1 MASRIILGVLFLIAV
16 LWSCTFR
23 VFEQERAVLFQLGEI
38 KRADFT
44 PGLHFLIPVYQNV
57 RKFDG
62 RLQTLDSEPQR
73 FLTGEK
79 KDVIV
84 DSFVRWRIKD
94 VVKFYLSTGGDPR
107 RAGLL
112 VYQKINDALRVE
124 FGKRKVQEVVAGQRG
139 AILDIVNA
147 KAAERGQELG
157 IEVVD
162 VRVKRIDLP
171 AEVSNAVY
179 ERMRA
184 ERARVARELRAR
196 GEKEAIRIRADTDY
210 EVTRELIV
218 RVRPRELKRV
228 VEFYAAHEL
237 INDTDAALEFEVDCS
252 AEVMRSATSCP
263 TSAGSPAKF
272 TTRLFSVRPASSAGS
287 LRDGPS
293 TSTRC
298 RLPTIEAEIRRACA
312 SVAACSRCSRSSLR
326 AAGVSSLRS
335 AAGVPGRGL

>member
-1 MASRIILGVLFLIAV
+1 MGSRLLILALALFAI
-16 LWSCTFR
+16 LWSCSFR

-38 KRADFT
+38 KRADYE

-94 VVKFYLSTGGDPR
+94 PVKFYLSAGGDPR
-107 RAGLL
+107 RAGML

-139 AILDIVNA
+139 AILSIVNA
-147 KAAERGQELG
+147 KAAERGEELG

-196 GEKEAIRIRADTDY
+196 GEKEAIRIRAETDRRATVIAAEAY
-210 EVTRELIV
+210 RDGETERGDGDARASQVYARAYS
-218 RVRPRELKRV
+218 RDASFY
-228 VEFYAAHEL
+228 EFYRSLGVYRESFKNKDDLLLLAP
-237 INDTDAALEFEVDCS
+237 DSALF
-252 AEVMRSATSCP
+252 
-263 TSAGSPAKF
+263 KYF
-272 TTRLFSVRPASSAGS
+272 
-287 LRDGPS
+287 RDPNP
-293 TSTRC
+293 R
-298 RLPTIEAEIRRACA
+298 
-312 SVAACSRCSRSSLR
+312 
-326 AAGVSSLRS
+326 
-335 AAGVPGRGL
+335 

>member
-1 MASRIILGVLFLIAV
+1 MGSRLIILALAIGAI
-16 LWSCTFR
+16 LWACSFR

-38 KRADFT
+38 KRADYA

-84 DSFVRWRIKD
+84 DSFVRWRVKD
-94 VVKFYLSTGGDPR
+94 PVKFYLSTGGDPR
-107 RAGLL
+107 RAGML

-139 AILDIVNA
+139 AILGIVNA
-147 KAAERGQELG
+147 KAAERGEELG

-196 GEKEAIRIRADTDY
+196 GEKEAIRIRAETDRQATVIAAEAY
-210 EVTRELIV
+210 RDGETERGDGDAKASTIYA
-218 RVRPRELKRV
+218 RAYSRDAAFY
-228 VEFYAAHEL
+228 EFYRSLAVYRDSFRNKDDVLLLAP
-237 INDTDAALEFEVDCS
+237 DSALF
-252 AEVMRSATSCP
+252 
-263 TSAGSPAKF
+263 KYF
-272 TTRLFSVRPASSAGS
+272 
-287 LRDGPS
+287 RDPNP
-293 TSTRC
+293 R
-298 RLPTIEAEIRRACA
+298 
-312 SVAACSRCSRSSLR
+312 
-326 AAGVSSLRS
+326 
-335 AAGVPGRGL
+335 

>member
-1 MASRIILGVLFLIAV
+1 MVNRIVLIAALALGL
-16 LWSCTFR
+16 LWASTFR

-38 KRADFT
+38 KRTEFK
-44 PGLHFLIPVYQNV
+44 PGLHFLIPLYQNV

-94 VVKFYLSTGGDPR
+94 VTKFYLATGGDAR
-107 RAGLL
+107 RGGVL

-124 FGKRKVQEVVAGQRG
+124 FGKRKVQEVVAGGRG
-139 AILDIVNA
+139 EILAIVNI
-147 KAAERGQELG
+147 KAAERGEELG

-171 AEVSNAVY
+171 AEVSNAVH

-196 GEKEAIRIRADTDY
+196 GEKEAIRIRAETDRQATVIAAEAY
-210 EVTRELIV
+210 RDGETLRGEGDARASQVYAEAYARDANFY
-218 RVRPRELKRV
+218 
-228 VEFYAAHEL
+228 EFYRSIGL
-237 INDTDAALEFEVDCS
+237 YRDSFS
-252 AEVMRSATSCP
+252 AKDDVLLLTPDST
-263 TSAGSPAKF
+263 
-272 TTRLFSVRPASSAGS
+272 LFKYFKDPNPR
-287 LRDGPS
+287 
-293 TSTRC
+293 
-298 RLPTIEAEIRRACA
+298 
-312 SVAACSRCSRSSLR
+312 
-326 AAGVSSLRS
+326 
-335 AAGVPGRGL
+335 

>member
-1 MASRIILGVLFLIAV
+1 MASRIILVVLFLVGV

-44 PGLHFLIPVYQNV
+44 PGLHFLIPIYQNV

-84 DSFVRWRIKD
+84 DSFVRWRVKD

-139 AILDIVNA
+139 AILDIVNT

-196 GEKEAIRIRADTDY
+196 GEKEAIRIRADTDRQATVIAAEAY
-210 EVTRELIV
+210 RDGETLRGEGDAKASQIYAAAYA
-218 RVRPRELKRV
+218 RDASFY
-228 VEFYAAHEL
+228 EFYRSL
-237 INDTDAALEFEVDCS
+237 GVYRDSFNDKSDVLVLAPDSALFKYFRD
-252 AEVMRSATSCP
+252 P
-263 TSAGSPAKF
+263 SP
-272 TTRLFSVRPASSAGS
+272 R
-287 LRDGPS
+287 
-293 TSTRC
+293 
-298 RLPTIEAEIRRACA
+298 
-312 SVAACSRCSRSSLR
+312 
-326 AAGVSSLRS
+326 
-335 AAGVPGRGL
+335 

>member
-94 VVKFYLSTGGDPR
+94 VVKFYLSTGGDSR

-196 GEKEAIRIRADTDY
+196 GEKEAIRIRADTDRQATVIAAEAY
-210 EVTRELIV
+210 RDGESLRGEGDAKASQISAAAYS
-218 RVRPRELKRV
+218 RDPGFY
-228 VEFYAAHEL
+228 EFYRSLGVYRDSFKDKSDVLVLAP
-237 INDTDAALEFEVDCS
+237 DSALF
-252 AEVMRSATSCP
+252 
-263 TSAGSPAKF
+263 KYF
-272 TTRLFSVRPASSAGS
+272 
-287 LRDGPS
+287 RDPNP
-293 TSTRC
+293 R
-298 RLPTIEAEIRRACA
+298 
-312 SVAACSRCSRSSLR
+312 
-326 AAGVSSLRS
+326 
-335 AAGVPGRGL
+335 

>member
-1 MASRIILGVLFLIAV
+1 MGSRLLILALALFAI
-16 LWSCTFR
+16 LWSCSFR

-38 KRADFT
+38 KRADYA

-94 VVKFYLSTGGDPR
+94 PVKFYLSAGGDPR
-107 RAGLL
+107 RAGML

-139 AILDIVNA
+139 AILSIVNA
-147 KAAERGQELG
+147 KAAERGEELG

-179 ERMRA
+179 ERMGA

-196 GEKEAIRIRADTDY
+196 GEKEAIRIRAETDRRATVIAAEAY
-210 EVTRELIV
+210 RDGETERGDGDARASQVYARAYS
-218 RVRPRELKRV
+218 RDASFY
-228 VEFYAAHEL
+228 EFYRSLGVYRESFKNKDDLLLLAP
-237 INDTDAALEFEVDCS
+237 DSALF
-252 AEVMRSATSCP
+252 
-263 TSAGSPAKF
+263 KYF
-272 TTRLFSVRPASSAGS
+272 
-287 LRDGPS
+287 RDPNP
-293 TSTRC
+293 R
-298 RLPTIEAEIRRACA
+298 
-312 SVAACSRCSRSSLR
+312 
-326 AAGVSSLRS
+326 
-335 AAGVPGRGL
+335 

>member
-1 MASRIILGVLFLIAV
+1 MASRIILGVLVLIAV

-94 VVKFYLSTGGDPR
+94 VVKFYLSTGGDSR

-196 GEKEAIRIRADTDY
+196 GEKAAIRIRADTDRQSTVIAAEAY
-210 EVTRELIV
+210 RDGESLRGEGDAKASQISAAAYS
-218 RVRPRELKRV
+218 RDPGFY
-228 VEFYAAHEL
+228 EFYRSLGVYRESFKDKSDVLVLAP
-237 INDTDAALEFEVDCS
+237 DSALF
-252 AEVMRSATSCP
+252 
-263 TSAGSPAKF
+263 KYF
-272 TTRLFSVRPASSAGS
+272 
-287 LRDGPS
+287 RDPNP
-293 TSTRC
+293 R
-298 RLPTIEAEIRRACA
+298 
-312 SVAACSRCSRSSLR
+312 
-326 AAGVSSLRS
+326 
-335 AAGVPGRGL
+335 

>member
-1 MASRIILGVLFLIAV
+1 MGSRLLILALAV
-16 LWSCTFR
+16 FAILWACSFR

-38 KRADFT
+38 KRADYA

-94 VVKFYLSTGGDPR
+94 PVKFYLSAGGDPR
-107 RAGLL
+107 RAGML

-139 AILDIVNA
+139 AILSIVNA
-147 KAAERGQELG
+147 KAAERGEELG

-196 GEKEAIRIRADTDY
+196 GEKEAIRIRAETDRRATVIAAEAY
-210 EVTRELIV
+210 RDGETERGDGDAKASQVYARAYS
-218 RVRPRELKRV
+218 RDASFY
-228 VEFYAAHEL
+228 EFYRSLGVYRESFKNKDDL
-237 INDTDAALEFEVDCS
+237 LLLSPDSALF
-252 AEVMRSATSCP
+252 
-263 TSAGSPAKF
+263 KYF
-272 TTRLFSVRPASSAGS
+272 
-287 LRDGPS
+287 RDPNP
-293 TSTRC
+293 R
-298 RLPTIEAEIRRACA
+298 
-312 SVAACSRCSRSSLR
+312 
-326 AAGVSSLRS
+326 
-335 AAGVPGRGL
+335 

>member
-1 MASRIILGVLFLIAV
+1 MLARLVIPVLVGLVA
-16 LWSCTFR
+16 LWAATFR
-23 VFEQERAVLFQLGEI
+23 VFEQERAILFQLGEV
-38 KRADFT
+38 KQADYK

-84 DSFVRWRIKD
+84 DSFVRWRVKD
-94 VVKFYLSTGGDPR
+94 VVKFYLATGGDSR

-139 AILDIVNA
+139 EILTLVNR
-147 KAAERGQELG
+147 KAAERGEELG

-171 AEVSNAVY
+171 AEVSSAVY

-184 ERARVARELRAR
+184 ERARWRASSGRAARRRPSEFAR
-196 GEKEAIRIRADTDY
+196 IPTD
-210 EVTRELIV
+210 
-218 RVRPRELKRV
+218 RPR
-228 VEFYAAHEL
+228 
-237 INDTDAALEFEVDCS
+237 
-252 AEVMRSATSCP
+252 
-263 TSAGSPAKF
+263 
-272 TTRLFSVRPASSAGS
+272 
-287 LRDGPS
+287 
-293 TSTRC
+293 
-298 RLPTIEAEIRRACA
+298 
-312 SVAACSRCSRSSLR
+312 
-326 AAGVSSLRS
+326 
-335 AAGVPGRGL
+335 

>member
-196 GEKEAIRIRADTDY
+196 GEKEAIRIRADTDRQATVIAAEAY
-210 EVTRELIV
+210 RDGESLRGEGDAKASQISAAAYS
-218 RVRPRELKRV
+218 RDPGFY
-228 VEFYAAHEL
+228 EFYRSL
-237 INDTDAALEFEVDCS
+237 GVYRDSFKDKTDVLVLAPDSALF
-252 AEVMRSATSCP
+252 
-263 TSAGSPAKF
+263 KYF
-272 TTRLFSVRPASSAGS
+272 
-287 LRDGPS
+287 RDPNP
-293 TSTRC
+293 R
-298 RLPTIEAEIRRACA
+298 
-312 SVAACSRCSRSSLR
+312 
-326 AAGVSSLRS
+326 
-335 AAGVPGRGL
+335 

>member
-1 MASRIILGVLFLIAV
+1 
-16 LWSCTFR
+16 
-23 VFEQERAVLFQLGEI
+23 VLFQLGEI

-94 VVKFYLSTGGDPR
+94 VVKFYLSTGGDSR

-196 GEKEAIRIRADTDY
+196 GEKAAIRIRADTDRQSTVIAAEAY
-210 EVTRELIV
+210 RDGESLRGEGDAKASQISAAAYS
-218 RVRPRELKRV
+218 RDPGFY
-228 VEFYAAHEL
+228 EFYRSLGVYRESFKDKSDVLVLAP
-237 INDTDAALEFEVDCS
+237 DSALF
-252 AEVMRSATSCP
+252 
-263 TSAGSPAKF
+263 KYF
-272 TTRLFSVRPASSAGS
+272 
-287 LRDGPS
+287 RDPNP
-293 TSTRC
+293 R
-298 RLPTIEAEIRRACA
+298 
-312 SVAACSRCSRSSLR
+312 
-326 AAGVSSLRS
+326 
-335 AAGVPGRGL
+335 

>member
-1 MASRIILGVLFLIAV
+1 MGSRLLILALALFAI
-16 LWSCTFR
+16 LWSCSFR

-38 KRADFT
+38 KRADYE

-84 DSFVRWRIKD
+84 DSFVRWRVKD
-94 VVKFYLSTGGDPR
+94 PVKFYLSAGGDPR
-107 RAGLL
+107 RAGML

-139 AILDIVNA
+139 AILGIVNA
-147 KAAERGQELG
+147 KAAERGEELG

-196 GEKEAIRIRADTDY
+196 GEKEAIRIRAETDRRATVIAAEAY
-210 EVTRELIV
+210 RDGETERGDGDAKASQVYARAYS
-218 RVRPRELKRV
+218 RDASFY
-228 VEFYAAHEL
+228 EFYRSLAVYRDSFKNKDDVLLLAP
-237 INDTDAALEFEVDCS
+237 DSALFKYFRD
-252 AEVMRSATSCP
+252 P
-263 TSAGSPAKF
+263 SP
-272 TTRLFSVRPASSAGS
+272 R
-287 LRDGPS
+287 
-293 TSTRC
+293 
-298 RLPTIEAEIRRACA
+298 
-312 SVAACSRCSRSSLR
+312 
-326 AAGVSSLRS
+326 
-335 AAGVPGRGL
+335 

>member
-1 MASRIILGVLFLIAV
+1 MLARLLIPVLIGAVALWAAS
-16 LWSCTFR
+16 FR
-23 VFEQERAVLFQLGEI
+23 VFEQERAILFQLGEV
-38 KRADFT
+38 KRADYT

-94 VVKFYLSTGGDPR
+94 VVKFYLATGGDSR
-107 RAGLL
+107 RAGVL

-139 AILDIVNA
+139 EILALVNQ
-147 KAAERGQELG
+147 KAAERGEELG

-171 AEVSNAVY
+171 SEVSSAVY

-196 GEKEAIRIRADTDY
+196 GEKEAIRIRADSDRQATVIAAQAYRDA
-210 EVTRELIV
+210 ETMRGEGDAKAAQVFGDASR
-218 RVRPRELKRV
+218 RDADFFA
-228 VEFYAAHEL
+228 FYRSMGAYRDSFSGKDDVL
-237 INDTDAALEFEVDCS
+237 LLSPDS
-252 AEVMRSATSCP
+252 AFFKYFKDPSA
-263 TSAGSPAKF
+263 
-272 TTRLFSVRPASSAGS
+272 R
-287 LRDGPS
+287 
-293 TSTRC
+293 
-298 RLPTIEAEIRRACA
+298 
-312 SVAACSRCSRSSLR
+312 
-326 AAGVSSLRS
+326 
-335 AAGVPGRGL
+335 

>member
-44 PGLHFLIPVYQNV
+44 PGLHFLIPIYQNV

-94 VVKFYLSTGGDPR
+94 VVKFYLSTGGDSR

-196 GEKEAIRIRADTDY
+196 GEKAAIRIRADTDRQSTVIAAEAY
-210 EVTRELIV
+210 RDGESLRGEGDAKASQISAAAYS
-218 RVRPRELKRV
+218 RDPGFY
-228 VEFYAAHEL
+228 EFYRSLGVYRDSFKDKSDVLVLAP
-237 INDTDAALEFEVDCS
+237 DSALF
-252 AEVMRSATSCP
+252 
-263 TSAGSPAKF
+263 KYF
-272 TTRLFSVRPASSAGS
+272 
-287 LRDGPS
+287 RDPNP
-293 TSTRC
+293 R
-298 RLPTIEAEIRRACA
+298 
-312 SVAACSRCSRSSLR
+312 
-326 AAGVSSLRS
+326 
-335 AAGVPGRGL
+335 

>member
-1 MASRIILGVLFLIAV
+1 MGSRLVILALAIGAI
-16 LWSCTFR
+16 LWACSFR

-38 KRADFT
+38 KRADYA
-44 PGLHFLIPVYQNV
+44 PGLHFLIPIYQNV

-84 DSFVRWRIKD
+84 DSFVRWRVKD
-94 VVKFYLSTGGDPR
+94 PVKFYLSTGGDPR
-107 RAGLL
+107 RAGML

-139 AILDIVNA
+139 AILGIVNA
-147 KAAERGQELG
+147 KAAERGEELG

-196 GEKEAIRIRADTDY
+196 GEKEAIRIRAETDRQATVIAAEAY
-210 EVTRELIV
+210 RDGETERGDGDAKASQIYA
-218 RVRPRELKRV
+218 RAYSRDASFY
-228 VEFYAAHEL
+228 EFY
-237 INDTDAALEFEVDCS
+237 
-252 AEVMRSATSCP
+252 RSLA
-263 TSAGSPAKF
+263 
-272 TTRLFSVRPASSAGS
+272 VY
-287 LRDGPS
+287 RDSFKNKDDVLVLAPD
-293 TSTRC
+293 
-298 RLPTIEAEIRRACA
+298 
-312 SVAACSRCSRSSLR
+312 SSLFKYFR
-326 AAGVSSLRS
+326 DPSPR
-335 AAGVPGRGL
+335 

>member
-1 MASRIILGVLFLIAV
+1 MASRIIIGILFVVAV

-44 PGLHFLIPVYQNV
+44 PGLHFLIPIYQNV

-171 AEVSNAVY
+171 AEVSNAVH

-196 GEKEAIRIRADTDY
+196 GEKGAIRIRADTDRQATVIAAEAY
-210 EVTRELIV
+210 RDGETLRGEGDAKASQIYAAAYA
-218 RVRPRELKRV
+218 RDAGFY
-228 VEFYAAHEL
+228 EFYRSL
-237 INDTDAALEFEVDCS
+237 GVYRDSFNDKSDVLVLAPDSALFKYFRD
-252 AEVMRSATSCP
+252 P
-263 TSAGSPAKF
+263 SP
-272 TTRLFSVRPASSAGS
+272 R
-287 LRDGPS
+287 
-293 TSTRC
+293 
-298 RLPTIEAEIRRACA
+298 
-312 SVAACSRCSRSSLR
+312 
-326 AAGVSSLRS
+326 
-335 AAGVPGRGL
+335 

>member
-196 GEKEAIRIRADTDY
+196 GEKAAIRIRADTDRQATVIAAEAY
-210 EVTRELIV
+210 RDGESLRGEGDAKASQISAAAYS
-218 RVRPRELKRV
+218 RDPGFY
-228 VEFYAAHEL
+228 EFYRSL
-237 INDTDAALEFEVDCS
+237 GVYRDSFKDKTDVLVLAPDSALF
-252 AEVMRSATSCP
+252 
-263 TSAGSPAKF
+263 KYF
-272 TTRLFSVRPASSAGS
+272 
-287 LRDGPS
+287 RDPNP
-293 TSTRC
+293 R
-298 RLPTIEAEIRRACA
+298 
-312 SVAACSRCSRSSLR
+312 
-326 AAGVSSLRS
+326 
-335 AAGVPGRGL
+335 

>member
-196 GEKEAIRIRADTDY
+196 GEKEAIRIRADTDRQATVIAAEAY
-210 EVTRELIV
+210 RDGESLRGEGDAKASQISAAAYS
-218 RVRPRELKRV
+218 RDPGFY
-228 VEFYAAHEL
+228 EFYRSLGVYRDSFKDKSDVLVLAP
-237 INDTDAALEFEVDCS
+237 DSALF
-252 AEVMRSATSCP
+252 
-263 TSAGSPAKF
+263 KYF
-272 TTRLFSVRPASSAGS
+272 
-287 LRDGPS
+287 RDPNP
-293 TSTRC
+293 R
-298 RLPTIEAEIRRACA
+298 
-312 SVAACSRCSRSSLR
+312 
-326 AAGVSSLRS
+326 
-335 AAGVPGRGL
+335 

>member
-1 MASRIILGVLFLIAV
+1 MASRIILGVLVLVAV

-94 VVKFYLSTGGDPR
+94 VVKFYLSTGGDSR

-196 GEKEAIRIRADTDY
+196 GEKAAIRIRADTDRQSTVIAAEAY
-210 EVTRELIV
+210 RDGESLRGEGDAKASQISAAAYS
-218 RVRPRELKRV
+218 RDPGFY
-228 VEFYAAHEL
+228 EFYRSLGVYRESFKDKSDVLVLAP
-237 INDTDAALEFEVDCS
+237 DSALF
-252 AEVMRSATSCP
+252 
-263 TSAGSPAKF
+263 KYF
-272 TTRLFSVRPASSAGS
+272 
-287 LRDGPS
+287 RDPNP
-293 TSTRC
+293 R
-298 RLPTIEAEIRRACA
+298 
-312 SVAACSRCSRSSLR
+312 
-326 AAGVSSLRS
+326 
-335 AAGVPGRGL
+335 

>member
-1 MASRIILGVLFLIAV
+1 MLARLVIPVLVAVVALWAAS
-16 LWSCTFR
+16 FR
-23 VFEQERAVLFQLGEI
+23 VFEQERAILFQLGEV
-38 KRADFT
+38 KEADYK
-44 PGLHFLIPVYQNV
+44 PGLHFLIPIYQNV

-94 VVKFYLSTGGDPR
+94 VVKFYLATGGDSR

-139 AILDIVNA
+139 EILALVNQ
-147 KAAERGQELG
+147 KAAERGEELG

-171 AEVSNAVY
+171 AEVSSAVY

-196 GEKEAIRIRADTDY
+196 GEKEAIRIRADSDRQATVIAAQAYRDA
-210 EVTRELIV
+210 ETMRGEGDAKAAQVFAEASR
-218 RVRPRELKRV
+218 RDADFFA
-228 VEFYAAHEL
+228 FYRSMGAYRDSFIGKDDVLLLSPDSAFFKYFKDPAA
-237 INDTDAALEFEVDCS
+237 
-252 AEVMRSATSCP
+252 R
-263 TSAGSPAKF
+263 
-272 TTRLFSVRPASSAGS
+272 
-287 LRDGPS
+287 
-293 TSTRC
+293 
-298 RLPTIEAEIRRACA
+298 
-312 SVAACSRCSRSSLR
+312 
-326 AAGVSSLRS
+326 
-335 AAGVPGRGL
+335 